1 MSDDGIKIREAS
13 QVGIT
18 AMHNTMIINDY
29 KGTVGLRHNI
39 IEVDSTSTYPKTKLN
54 KSQV

>member
-1 MSDDGIKIREAS
+1 MSDNGIKIRKAS
-13 QVGIT
+13 EVGIT
-18 AMHNTMIINDY
+18 QMNNTMIINDY

-54 KSQV
+54 KS